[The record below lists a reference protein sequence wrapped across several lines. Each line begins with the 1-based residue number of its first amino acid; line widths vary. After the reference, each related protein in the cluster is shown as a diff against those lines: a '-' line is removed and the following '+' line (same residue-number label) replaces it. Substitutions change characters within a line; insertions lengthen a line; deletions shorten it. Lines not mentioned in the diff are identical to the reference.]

1 MVYRKGE
8 RRIVKQVR
16 PYDSDHPVAL
26 SIRSGSRWFNAWV
39 AQMATPYPKLT
50 KRTGIPGER
59 LLALSHGGEPSPA
72 EVEALAAAWFVTP
85 EGLSQSISEAEDR

>member
-1 MVYRKGE
+1 MYRKDE

-16 PYDSDHPVAL
+16 PYNSDHPVAL

-59 LLALSHGGEPSPA
+59 LLALSHGAEPSPA

-85 EGLSQSISEAEDR
+85 EGLSQSIAEAEGR